1 MASPWREVNL
11 PFLET
16 VVSINDRENLYSND
30 MLYHRNIFGKK
41 LNTGCMMIG
50 DAYLWGT
57 LLIKYVDQ
65 MKIRNTCIASDKNI
79 SETIFMIQL
88 PQ

>member
-1 MASPWREVNL
+1 MTERIYIQMICYIIE
-11 PFLET
+11 
-16 VVSINDRENLYSND
+16 
-30 MLYHRNIFGKK
+30 NIFGKK
-41 LNTGCMMIG
+41 KPLNTGCLMIG
-50 DAYLWGT
+50 DAYIWGT

-65 MKIRNTCIASDKNI
+65 MKIRNTCIASHKNI

>member
-1 MASPWREVNL
+1 MTERIYIQMICYIIE
-11 PFLET
+11 
-16 VVSINDRENLYSND
+16 
-30 MLYHRNIFGKK
+30 NIFGKK

-65 MKIRNTCIASDKNI
+65 MKIRNACIASHKNI

>member
-1 MASPWREVNL
+1 MTERIYIQMICYIIE
-11 PFLET
+11 
-16 VVSINDRENLYSND
+16 
-30 MLYHRNIFGKK
+30 NIFGKK
-41 LNTGCMMIG
+41 NKLNTGCLMIG

-65 MKIRNTCIASDKNI
+65 MKIRNTCIASHKNI

>member
-1 MASPWREVNL
+1 MICYIIE
-11 PFLET
+11 
-16 VVSINDRENLYSND
+16 
-30 MLYHRNIFGKK
+30 NIFGKK

-57 LLIKYVDQ
+57 LLIKYGDQ
-65 MKIRNTCIASDKNI
+65 MEIRNTCIASHKNI

>member
-1 MASPWREVNL
+1 MTERIYIQMICYIIE
-11 PFLET
+11 
-16 VVSINDRENLYSND
+16 
-30 MLYHRNIFGKK
+30 NIFGKK

-57 LLIKYVDQ
+57 LLIKYGDQ
-65 MKIRNTCIASDKNI
+65 MEIRNTCIASHKNI

>member
-1 MASPWREVNL
+1 MTERIYIQMICYIIE
-11 PFLET
+11 
-16 VVSINDRENLYSND
+16 
-30 MLYHRNIFGKK
+30 NIFGKK
-41 LNTGCMMIG
+41 LNTGCLMIG
-50 DAYLWGT
+50 DAYIWGT

>member
-1 MASPWREVNL
+1 MTERIYIQMICYIIE
-11 PFLET
+11 
-16 VVSINDRENLYSND
+16 
-30 MLYHRNIFGKK
+30 NIFGKK
-41 LNTGCMMIG
+41 LNTGCLMIG

-65 MKIRNTCIASDKNI
+65 MKIRNTCIASHKNI

>member
-1 MASPWREVNL
+1 MTERIYIQMICYIIE
-11 PFLET
+11 
-16 VVSINDRENLYSND
+16 
-30 MLYHRNIFGKK
+30 NIFGKK
-41 LNTGCMMIG
+41 LNTGCLMIG

>member
-1 MASPWREVNL
+1 MTERIYIQMICYIIE
-11 PFLET
+11 
-16 VVSINDRENLYSND
+16 
-30 MLYHRNIFGKK
+30 NIFGKK
-41 LNTGCMMIG
+41 QQLNTGCLMIG

-65 MKIRNTCIASDKNI
+65 MKIRNTCIASHKNI

>member
-1 MASPWREVNL
+1 MTERIYIQMICYIIE
-11 PFLET
+11 
-16 VVSINDRENLYSND
+16 
-30 MLYHRNIFGKK
+30 NIFEKK
-41 LNTGCMMIG
+41 QLNTGCLMIG
-50 DAYLWGT
+50 DAYIWGT

-65 MKIRNTCIASDKNI
+65 MKIRNTCIASHKNI

>member
-1 MASPWREVNL
+1 MTERIYIQMICYIIE
-11 PFLET
+11 
-16 VVSINDRENLYSND
+16 
-30 MLYHRNIFGKK
+30 NIFGKK

>member
-1 MASPWREVNL
+1 MTERIYIQMICYIIE
-11 PFLET
+11 
-16 VVSINDRENLYSND
+16 
-30 MLYHRNIFGKK
+30 NIFGKK

-65 MKIRNTCIASDKNI
+65 MKIRNTCIASHKNI

>member
-1 MASPWREVNL
+1 MTERIYIQMICYIIE
-11 PFLET
+11 
-16 VVSINDRENLYSND
+16 
-30 MLYHRNIFGKK
+30 NIFGKK
-41 LNTGCMMIG
+41 QLNTGCLMIG
-50 DAYLWGT
+50 DAYIWGT

-65 MKIRNTCIASDKNI
+65 MKIRNTCIASHKNI

>member
-1 MASPWREVNL
+1 MTERIYIQMICYIIE
-11 PFLET
+11 
-16 VVSINDRENLYSND
+16 
-30 MLYHRNIFGKK
+30 NIFGKK
-41 LNTGCMMIG
+41 QLNTGCLMIG

-65 MKIRNTCIASDKNI
+65 MKIRNTCIASHKNI

>member
-1 MASPWREVNL
+1 MTERIYIQMICYIIE
-11 PFLET
+11 
-16 VVSINDRENLYSND
+16 
-30 MLYHRNIFGKK
+30 NIFGKKKK
-41 LNTGCMMIG
+41 LNTGCLMIG
-50 DAYLWGT
+50 DAYIWGT

-65 MKIRNTCIASDKNI
+65 MKIRNTCIASHKNI

>member
-1 MASPWREVNL
+1 MTERIYIQMICYIIE
-11 PFLET
+11 
-16 VVSINDRENLYSND
+16 
-30 MLYHRNIFGKK
+30 NIFGKK
-41 LNTGCMMIG
+41 NKLNTGCLMIG

>member
-1 MASPWREVNL
+1 MTERIYIQMICYIIE
-11 PFLET
+11 
-16 VVSINDRENLYSND
+16 
-30 MLYHRNIFGKK
+30 NIFGKK
-41 LNTGCMMIG
+41 NLNTGCLMIG

-65 MKIRNTCIASDKNI
+65 MKIRNTCIASHKNI

>member
-1 MASPWREVNL
+1 MTERIYIQMICYIIE
-11 PFLET
+11 
-16 VVSINDRENLYSND
+16 
-30 MLYHRNIFGKK
+30 NIFGKK
-41 LNTGCMMIG
+41 TLNTGCLMIG
-50 DAYLWGT
+50 DAYIWGT

-65 MKIRNTCIASDKNI
+65 MKIRNTCIASHKNI

>member
-1 MASPWREVNL
+1 MTERIYIQMICYIIE
-11 PFLET
+11 
-16 VVSINDRENLYSND
+16 
-30 MLYHRNIFGKK
+30 NIFGKK
-41 LNTGCMMIG
+41 KQLNTGCLMIG
-50 DAYLWGT
+50 DAYIWGT

-65 MKIRNTCIASDKNI
+65 MKIRNTCIASHKNI

>member
-1 MASPWREVNL
+1 MTERIYIQMICYIIE
-11 PFLET
+11 
-16 VVSINDRENLYSND
+16 
-30 MLYHRNIFGKK
+30 NIFGKK

-50 DAYLWGT
+50 DAYSWGT

-65 MKIRNTCIASDKNI
+65 MKIRNTCIASHKNI

>member
-1 MASPWREVNL
+1 MTERIYIQMICYIIE
-11 PFLET
+11 
-16 VVSINDRENLYSND
+16 
-30 MLYHRNIFGKK
+30 NIFGEKK
-41 LNTGCMMIG
+41 QLNTGCLMIG

-65 MKIRNTCIASDKNI
+65 MKIRNTCIASHKNI

>member
-1 MASPWREVNL
+1 MTERIDIQMICYIIE
-11 PFLET
+11 
-16 VVSINDRENLYSND
+16 
-30 MLYHRNIFGKK
+30 NIFGKKK
-41 LNTGCMMIG
+41 LNTGCLMIG

-65 MKIRNTCIASDKNI
+65 MKIRNTCIASHKNI

>member
-1 MASPWREVNL
+1 MTERIYIQMICYIIE
-11 PFLET
+11 
-16 VVSINDRENLYSND
+16 
-30 MLYHRNIFGKK
+30 NIFGKK
-41 LNTGCMMIG
+41 QLNTGCLMIG

>member
-1 MASPWREVNL
+1 MTERIYIQMICYIIE
-11 PFLET
+11 
-16 VVSINDRENLYSND
+16 
-30 MLYHRNIFGKK
+30 NIFGKK
-41 LNTGCMMIG
+41 KQLNTGCLMIG

-65 MKIRNTCIASDKNI
+65 MKIRNTCIASHKNI